1 MPATSK
7 SQQRLFSMAL
17 AVRKGDLPR
26 SKVWKAVLDI
36 VDSDMTNKE
45 IEDFTVLKESNKY
58 GTMKSLSEYI
68 TEAMVNEVF
77 QAFASTNELSGTNPP
92 MSWSDYKR
100 IDDVVQSTLSDNLD
114 DQVSTIGEKKVE
126 KYKAWLETN
135 SDKLNMFALYMNKYG
150 RFAIMINNHATAD
163 DVEYYIMTSGK
174 TAEEMVLWLKANLSK
189 CITFAKKYTNCKGW
203 NI

>member
-1 MPATSK
+1 MPAKSK

-58 GTMKSLSEYI
+58 RTMKSLSEYMV
-68 TEAMVNEVF
+68 EAMVSEAF
-77 QAFASTNELSGTNPP
+77 QAFASTAESSGSNPP
-92 MSWSDYKR
+92 MSWDNYGR
-100 IDDVVQSTLSDNLD
+100 VDDMVQSTLSDNLD

-126 KYKAWLETN
+126 KYKAWLEAN
-135 SDKLNMFALYMNKYG
+135 SDKLNIFTLYMNKYG
-150 RFAIMINNHATAD
+150 RFAIMLNNQATAED
-163 DVEYYIMTSGK
+163 TEYYIMISGR

-189 CITFAKKYTNCKGW
+189 CITFAKKYTNYKG
-203 NI
+203 

>member
-58 GTMKSLSEYI
+58 RTMKPLSEYMA
-68 TEAMVNEVF
+68 EAMVSEAF
-77 QAFASTNELSGTNPP
+77 QAFASTTETSGSNPP
-92 MSWSDYKR
+92 MSWDDYKR
-100 IDDVVQSTLSDNLD
+100 VDAMVHAILSDGLD
-114 DQVSTIGEKKVE
+114 DQVSTIGEKNVG
-126 KYKAWLETN
+126 KYKAWLEAN
-135 SDKLNMFALYMNKYG
+135 SDKLNMFTLYMNKYG
-150 RFAIMINNHATAD
+150 KFAIMLNNRATTD
-163 DVEYYIMTSGK
+163 DAEYYIMISGK
-174 TAEEMVLWLKANLSK
+174 NADEMVLWLKANLSK
-189 CITFAKKYTNCKGW
+189 CITFAKKYTNYKG
-203 NI
+203 